1 MKLEARRALLPLL
14 LLLRYRK
21 HAMMPAA
28 VLSWNS
34 LPRPDARALVDI
46 LLIAIL
52 LYYLLKLLRGTRAI
66 QMLVAIGLLIVF
78 YKGARWARLGMVEW
92 LLTTLLPYF
101 AIALIV
107 LFQPEIRRA
116 LARMGRNIS
125 WARFSSQNPGG
136 VLDDL
141 VLAVS
146 HFAQNRIGALIAIE
160 RDVGLRTYIESGIPL
175 DATLRYDLLLA
186 IFRPGS
192 PLHDG
197 AAIVQADRIAA
208 AGCFLPLSL
217 NPAISNQLG
226 TRHRAAIGVTEESDA
241 AVVLVSEQ
249 TGAIS
254 LAAAGAIELNLTVE
268 QLTERLATL
277 FARIHPLA
285 ALPTSPGE
293 ARPQTARK

>member
-1 MKLEARRALLPLL
+1 
-14 LLLRYRK
+14 
-21 HAMMPAA
+21 MMPAA

-46 LLIAIL
+46 LLIAVL

-116 LARMGRNIS
+116 LARIGRNIS

-175 DATLRYDLLLA
+175 DATLSYDLLLA

-197 AAIVQADRIAA
+197 AVIVHGNRMAA
-208 AGCFLPLSL
+208 AACFLPLSL

-241 AVVLVSEQ
+241 VVVLVSEQ
-249 TGAIS
+249 TGAIA
-254 LAAAGAIELNLTVE
+254 LAAGGAIELNLTPE
-268 QLTERLATL
+268 QLTERLGAL
-277 FARIHPLA
+277 FSRYRVPVALLA
-285 ALPTSPGE
+285 ARAGAHEQPV
-293 ARPQTARK
+293 RK

>member
-1 MKLEARRALLPLL
+1 
-14 LLLRYRK
+14 
-21 HAMMPAA
+21 MMPAV

-52 LYYLLKLLRGTRAI
+52 FYYLLKLLRGTRAL

-116 LARMGRNIS
+116 LARMGRNLS
-125 WARFSSQNPGG
+125 WTRFSAPNPGG

-175 DATLRYDLLLA
+175 DAMLSYDLLLA

-197 AAIVQADRIAA
+197 AVIVHSNRVAA
-208 AGCFLPLSL
+208 AACFLPLSL

-241 AVVLVSEQ
+241 VVVLVSEQ
-249 TGAIS
+249 TGAIA
-254 LAAAGAIELNLTVE
+254 LAAGGAIELNLTPE
-268 QLTERLATL
+268 QLTERLGAL
-277 FARIHPLA
+277 FSRYRVPG
-285 ALPTSPGE
+285 ALPA
-293 ARPQTARK
+293 ARAGAREQPVRK

>member
-1 MKLEARRALLPLL
+1 MLAAALPPWTTLEHL
-14 LLLRYRK
+14 
-21 HAMMPAA
+21 
-28 VLSWNS
+28 
-34 LPRPDARALVDI
+34 DARAVLDI
-46 LLIAIL
+46 LIIAALI
-52 LYYLLKLLRGTRAI
+52 YSLLKLLRGTRAL
-66 QMLVAIGLLIVF
+66 QMMLAILLLVLI
-78 YKGARWARLGMVEW
+78 YRGARWARLEMVEW

-107 LFQPEIRRA
+107 LFQSEIRRA
-116 LARMGRNIS
+116 LSRFGRNIFR
-125 WARFSSQNPGG
+125 WRFSSRSTAEAHG
-136 VLDDL
+136 DL
-141 VLAVS
+141 ALAAS
-146 HFAQNRIGALIAIE
+146 YFSQNRIGALVVLE

-175 DATLRYDLLLA
+175 DATLSYDLLLA

-277 FARIHPLA
+277 FARIRPPA

>member
-1 MKLEARRALLPLL
+1 MLAAALPPWTTLEHL
-14 LLLRYRK
+14 
-21 HAMMPAA
+21 
-28 VLSWNS
+28 
-34 LPRPDARALVDI
+34 DARAVLDI
-46 LLIAIL
+46 LIIAALI
-52 LYYLLKLLRGTRAI
+52 YSLLKLLRGTRAL
-66 QMLVAIGLLIVF
+66 QMVLAILLLVLI
-78 YKGARWARLGMVEW
+78 YRGARWARLEMVEW

-107 LFQPEIRRA
+107 LFQSEIRRA
-116 LARMGRNIS
+116 LSRFGRNVFR
-125 WARFSSQNPGG
+125 WRFSSRSTTEAHG
-136 VLDDL
+136 DL
-141 VLAVS
+141 ALAAS
-146 HFAQNRIGALIAIE
+146 YFSQNRIGALVVLE

-175 DATLRYDLLLA
+175 DATLSYDLLLA

-197 AAIVQADRIAA
+197 AAIVQGDRIAA

-277 FARIHPLA
+277 FARIRPLA

-293 ARPQTARK
+293 TRPETVRK

>member
-1 MKLEARRALLPLL
+1 MLAAALPPWTTLEHL
-14 LLLRYRK
+14 
-21 HAMMPAA
+21 
-28 VLSWNS
+28 
-34 LPRPDARALVDI
+34 DARAVLDI
-46 LLIAIL
+46 LIIAALI
-52 LYYLLKLLRGTRAI
+52 YSLLKLLRGTRAL
-66 QMLVAIGLLIVF
+66 QMVLAILLLVLI
-78 YKGARWARLGMVEW
+78 YRGARWARLEMVEW

-107 LFQPEIRRA
+107 LFQSEIRRA
-116 LARMGRNIS
+116 LSRFGRNIFR
-125 WARFSSQNPGG
+125 WRFSSRSTAEAHG
-136 VLDDL
+136 DL
-141 VLAVS
+141 ALAAS
-146 HFAQNRIGALIAIE
+146 YFSQNRIGALVVLE

-175 DATLRYDLLLA
+175 DATLSYDLLLA

>member
-1 MKLEARRALLPLL
+1 
-14 LLLRYRK
+14 
-21 HAMMPAA
+21 MMPAA

-66 QMLVAIGLLIVF
+66 QMLVGVGLLIVF

-125 WARFSSQNPGG
+125 WTRFSAPNPGG

-175 DATLRYDLLLA
+175 DATLSYDLLLA

-197 AAIVQADRIAA
+197 AVIVHGNRMAA
-208 AGCFLPLSL
+208 AACFLPLSL

-241 AVVLVSEQ
+241 VVVVVSEQ
-249 TGAIS
+249 TGAIA
-254 LAAAGAIELNLTVE
+254 LAAGGAIELNLTPE
-268 QLTERLATL
+268 QLTERLSAL
-277 FARIHPLA
+277 FLRHRLPV
-285 ALPTSPGE
+285 ALPASRAGAHEQPM
-293 ARPQTARK
+293 RK

>member
-1 MKLEARRALLPLL
+1 MAGGLSPRVAVPLDGEPLQKFASPPVAAPVRLLTELRNCHPRRSSSRTSTPRRPRDGTGRAHDDT
-14 LLLRYRK
+14 RSRDK
-21 HAMMPAA
+21 IAA
-28 VLSWNS
+28 VLRLRETALAQACPSCNACANVGRTMLAAA
-34 LPRPDARALVDI
+34 LPPWTTPEHLNARAVLDI
-46 LLIAIL
+46 LIIAALI
-52 LYYLLKLLRGTRAI
+52 YSLLKLLRGTRAL
-66 QMLVAIGLLIVF
+66 QMVLAILL
-78 YKGARWARLGMVEW
+78 
-92 LLTTLLPYF
+92 
-101 AIALIV
+101 
-107 LFQPEIRRA
+107 
-116 LARMGRNIS
+116 
-125 WARFSSQNPGG
+125 
-136 VLDDL
+136 L
-141 VLAVS
+141 VL
-146 HFAQNRIGALIAIE
+146 E

-175 DATLRYDLLLA
+175 DATLSYDLLLA

-277 FARIHPLA
+277 FARIRPPA